1 MTVENF
7 IEEHPPWQRL
17 LSDITSANTATIQ
30 ISENGEYDVRNYAY
44 ADVNVS
50 GGSSTGK
57 VYFLNSV
64 ESPSYPVVEVDGVE
78 TELVDDILEMGDQ
91 QMPCKSVTAVIG
103 SIIGF
108 ELVGLEIMACATATS
123 DTSKDIPYTESSGSG
138 TIVLP
143 HENAFVAYMVS

>member
-1 MTVENF
+1 MAYDNF

-17 LSDITSANTATIQ
+17 LAEVKGSITGTIE
-30 ISENGEYDVRNYAY
+30 ITENGEYDVSSYAV

-50 GGSSTGK
+50 GGSSSAK
-57 VYFLNSV
+57 AYFLNPG
-64 ESPSYPVVEVDGVE
+64 ESPTYPEVEVDGVE
-78 TELVDDILEMGDQ
+78 TELVDDVLEMGGE

-108 ELVGLEIMACATATS
+108 SLVGMEIMACATATS
-123 DTSKDIPYTESSGSG
+123 DTSMDIPYTESSGSG

-143 HENAFVAYMVS
+143 HDGAFVAFTVG